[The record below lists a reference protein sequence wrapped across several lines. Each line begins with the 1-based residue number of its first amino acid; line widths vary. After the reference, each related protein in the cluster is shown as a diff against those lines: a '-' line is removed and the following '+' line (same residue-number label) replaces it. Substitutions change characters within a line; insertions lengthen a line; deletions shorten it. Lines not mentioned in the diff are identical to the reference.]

1 MFVFTVHGLFF
12 FGNSSPKMKVN
23 FYNAK
28 KLKYLNTL
36 SSGKAKRNSR
46 GEIIKPAPFQSK
58 EAPTGRIEPA
68 RAWFTNTKT
77 VTQNELEEYRNS
89 IKAKSPYDVLLSTG
103 NVPYSLINNEV
114 KLKRKADFSNCF
126 GSKGQQKRPKLRYKS
141 LDEMVNR
148 EEPVHRER
156 SSKSDRN
163 VKGQSHR
170 IWNELYKV
178 IDSSDVVVHVLDAR
192 DPLGTKCN
200 QIEEFIKTKAQH
212 KHLIYV
218 LNKVDLI
225 PKAATAQWLRLL
237 SKEHPC
243 LAYHSNS
250 LDNNYGR
257 ANLMNLFRQLK
268 TLYRKD
274 TLSIGF
280 VGYPNTGKSSI
291 INTLRNKAVCKSA
304 PVPGETRHW
313 QYIALMRDLYLIDC
327 PGVVPVSDYRMAVL
341 KGAIRIENVE
351 DPEDLVPDVI
361 GLTGKEAIE
370 NCYGISFED
379 YNDLF
384 VQMASRYGKVA
395 KGGEPNVDLISKMI
409 LHDLHRGKIP
419 YFVPPP
425 ESNA

>member
-1 MFVFTVHGLFF
+1 
-12 FGNSSPKMKVN
+12 MKVN

-46 GEIIKPAPFQSK
+46 GEIIKAAPFQSK
-58 EAPTGRIEPA
+58 DASTGRVEPA

-89 IKAKSPYDVLLSTG
+89 IKTKSPYDVLLSVG

-114 KLKRKADFSNCF
+114 KLKKKADFSSCF
-126 GSKGQQKRPKLRYKS
+126 GSKNQSKRPKLQYKS
-141 LDEMVNR
+141 LEEMVNR
-148 EEPVHRER
+148 ENPVHKEAIHRND
-156 SSKSDRN
+156 KN

-192 DPLGTKCN
+192 DPLGTKCS
-200 QIEEFIKTKAQH
+200 QIEEFLKTKARH
-212 KHLIYV
+212 KHLMYV

-225 PKAATAQWLRLL
+225 PKAVTAQWLRTL

-250 LDNNYGR
+250 LDNNYGK
-257 ANLMNLFRQLK
+257 ANLMNVLRQFK
-268 TLYRKD
+268 TLYKKD

-313 QYIALMRDLYLIDC
+313 QYIALMKDLYLIDC

-341 KGAIRIENVE
+341 RGAIRIENVE
-351 DPEDLVPDVI
+351 DPEDLIPDVI
-361 GLTGKEAIE
+361 KLTGKEAVE
-370 NCYGISFED
+370 NCYGIPFESLD
-379 YNDLF
+379 DLF
-384 VQMASRYGKVA
+384 VQMASRFGKVT
-395 KGGEPNVDLISKMI
+395 KGGEPNIDLISKMI

-419 YFVPPP
+419 YFTLPP
-425 ESNA
+425 ESKA